1 MTEATP
7 EDVVEQE
14 ATATRD
20 AAPAPVVDLPTEADP
35 FDVAEQAAPVGAGE
49 HVLPDRDGAGNL
61 PLEADPADAA
71 EQAVVV
77 EDDEDEHR

>member
-1 MTEATP
+1 MSEASP

-14 ATATRD
+14 ATPTRD
-20 AAPAPVVDLPTEADP
+20 AAPAPVVDVPVEADP
-35 FDVAEQAAPVGAGE
+35 YDVAEQAAAVGPGE
-49 HVLPDRDGAGNL
+49 HAAARDL

>member
-1 MTEATP
+1 MSEASP
-7 EDVVEQE
+7 EDVAEQA
-14 ATATRD
+14 ATPGRD
-20 AAPAPVVDLPTEADP
+20 AAPAPAVD
-35 FDVAEQAAPVGAGE
+35 
-49 HVLPDRDGAGNL
+49 L